1 MAALA
6 SSASQQRLS
15 PDGEESLSPLE
26 QEVLEEYARL
36 AGNLENVSL
45 PHFPIFP
52 WLLLFGS
59 VDKI

>member
-6 SSASQQRLS
+6 SSAAQQRLS

-36 AGNLENVSL
+36 AGNLENVSVPFSL
-45 PHFPIFP
+45 ISSC
-52 WLLLFGS
+52 LLLLGL